1 MNYKL
6 ENNVINKKK
15 FGIKIDE
22 IKRMEKFFKEAPII
36 HNNYFDYSSIKE
48 IQNVDQKL
56 PIICKIHGIFYQ
68 SMFSHVNEK
77 HGCDACS
84 RLNKSNNIRN
94 AGIVNNKKA
103 ALEKHGDRYDYTKT
117 DFSLKT
123 NKVIITCK
131 IHGDF
136 NQDLDRHLQGRGC
149 HKCGGSFLATFDEI
163 LIRCNKIHGNTYD
176 YSSCIYLGF
185 EKKME
190 IKCKK
195 HGSFWQT
202 PHIHIIAEA
211 GCPTCVHRISQG
223 EIEWLNSLGIP
234 DDKEHRNVCIRFA
247 NSKRKIMADG
257 YDSVTNT
264 IYEYYGDY
272 YHGNPKI
279 YFGDKAKQINPHTK
293 SSYEKLYQNTLD
305 KETIIIENGYRLI
318 TIWESDWKSKS
329 NESR

>member
-1 MNYKL
+1 MTQLLLK
-6 ENNVINKKK
+6 IRRKKK
-15 FGIKIDE
+15 FL
-22 IKRMEKFFKEAPII
+22 REALII
-36 HNNYFDYSSIKE
+36 HNDCFDYSLITE
-48 IQNVDQKL
+48 IQTVDDKL
-56 PIICKIHGIFYQ
+56 PIVCKIHGIFYQ

-149 HKCGGSFLATFDEI
+149 HKCGGSFLATLDEI

-234 DDKEHRNVCIRFA
+234 DDKEHRNVCLRFA
-247 NSKRKIMADG
+247 NSKKKIIADG
-257 YDSVTNT
+257 YDSLTNT

-279 YFGDKAKQINPHTK
+279 YSGDKAKEINPHSK
-293 SSYEKLYQNTLD
+293 ISYEKLYKNTLD
-305 KETIIIENGYRLI
+305 KEKLIKENGYRLI
-318 TIWESDWKSKS
+318 TIWENDWKSKS